1 MTTHTNPPPRPARS
15 RGSVLIVS
23 LILCAVIGISLASYL
38 QLGRSGL
45 EISNRALYS
54 NAAMNLAENG
64 LEEAMYAINKTVAD
78 NTYSWSG
85 NGWDTASPVPAGDAR
100 RQLPASGTYSFAQ
113 GATGTVRVYVI
124 GYASTAPRALSRGTV
139 TLASGQVVEK
149 WVEVRLR
156 RTSKFANGLVAKDS
170 ITFKGSNANVDSW
183 DSGWDPDNPSAALT
197 PYSAGVRND
206 NGSVGSISVAVDAV
220 LVKQADVW
228 GYVSTGGTDPTTT
241 VGTNGSILGDTSAY
255 DPATWTT
262 ATVDPSRVA
271 TDFSASFDEVTAPT
285 YDYDLGTVN
294 ADLDLPDPSH
304 SARSD
309 GKYYYRANNIVLVN
323 DMLRAT
329 GNKKVVLVVDG
340 DVSIGGGTGT
350 IRVDTGS
357 ELAMYVD
364 GNVTIAGIGAA
375 NGTPSNPADGPTEA
389 ECQPPAFFQIYGTG
403 TSTQTFD
410 VTGNG
415 ALSGV
420 VYAPN
425 AEFIFRGNA
434 TILGSVVADSITATG
449 NAVFHYD
456 ESLGNFGGD
465 NPYRISL
472 WKEVTTAA
480 ERSAI
485 TVLGW

>member
-1 MTTHTNPPPRPARS
+1 MTAPKNPPSRHARS

-23 LILCAVIGISLASYL
+23 LILCAVIGVSLASYL
-38 QLGRSGL
+38 QLSRTGL

-64 LEEAMYAINKTVAD
+64 LEEAMYAINKTAAD
-78 NTYSWSG
+78 SSYSWSS
-85 NGWDTASPVPAGDAR
+85 NGWDTASPVPSGDAR
-100 RQLPASGTYSFAQ
+100 RRLPASGSYSFNQ
-113 GATGTVRVYVI
+113 GATGIVRVYVI
-124 GYASTAPRALSRGTV
+124 GYNGTSPRAMSRATV
-139 TLASGQVVEK
+139 TLASGQIVEK

-170 ITFKGSNANVDSW
+170 ILFKGSNASVDSW
-183 DSGWDPDNPSAALT
+183 DSGWDPNNPSAAIT

-206 NGSVGSISVAVDAV
+206 NGSVGSVSVSVDAV

-228 GYVSTGGTDPTTT
+228 GYVSTGGTDPTST
-241 VGTNGSILGDTSAY
+241 VGTNGSILGDGSVY
-255 DPATWTT
+255 DAATWTKS
-262 ATVDPSRVA
+262 TVDPSRVA
-271 TDFSASFDEVTAPT
+271 TDFSASFDAVTIPT
-285 YDYDLGTVN
+285 YDYDLTDVDT
-294 ADLDLPDPSH
+294 DLDLPIGGHTPR
-304 SARSD
+304 AD
-309 GKYYYRANNIVLVN
+309 GKYYYRAGSVALVN
-323 DMLRAT
+323 EMLRAT
-329 GNKKVVLVVDG
+329 GNKKVVLIVDNS
-340 DVSIGGGTGT
+340 VSIGGGSGT

-357 ELAMYVD
+357 ELAMYVG
-364 GNVTIAGIGAA
+364 GNVTIGGQGAA

-389 ECQPPAFFQIYGTG
+389 ECQPPAFFQIYGTS
-403 TSTQTFD
+403 TSAQTFD

-415 ALSGV
+415 AMSGV

-434 TILGSVVADSITATG
+434 TILGSVVADSIEATG

-456 ESLGNFGGD
+456 ESLGDFGGD

-480 ERSAI
+480 DRTAI
-485 TVLGW
+485 TVLSW

>member
-1 MTTHTNPPPRPARS
+1 MTARPCPSPCQAQS

-23 LILCAVIGISLASYL
+23 LILCAVIGVSLASYL
-38 QLGRSGL
+38 QLSRTGL

-64 LEEAMYAINKTVAD
+64 LEEAMYAVNKTVAD
-78 NTYSWSG
+78 SSYNWAS

-100 RQLPASGTYSFAQ
+100 RRLPTSGSYSFNQ
-113 GATGTVRVYVI
+113 GATGIVRVYVI
-124 GYASTAPRALSRGTV
+124 GYNGTSPRAMSRATI

-170 ITFKGSNANVDSW
+170 ILFKGNNASVDSW
-183 DSGWDPDNPSAALT
+183 DSGWDPNNPAAAIT

-228 GYVSTGGTDPTTT
+228 GYVSTGGTDPTST
-241 VGTNGSILGDTSAY
+241 VGNNGSILGDGSVY
-255 DPATWTT
+255 DAATWTK

-271 TDFSASFDEVTAPT
+271 TDFSASFDDVAIPT
-285 YDYDLGTVN
+285 YDYDLTAVSS
-294 ADLDLPDPSH
+294 DLDLPRGGDT
-304 SARSD
+304 ARSD
-309 GKYYYRANNIVLVN
+309 GKYYYRASSVSLTNK
-323 DMLRAT
+323 MLRAT
-329 GNKKVVLVVDG
+329 GNKKVVLVVEG
-340 DVSIGGGTGT
+340 NVSVGGGSGT

-357 ELAMYVD
+357 ELAMYVG
-364 GNVTIAGIGAA
+364 GNVTIAGMGAA
-375 NGTPSNPADGPTEA
+375 NGTPSNPSSGPTEA
-389 ECQPPAFFQIYGTG
+389 QCQPPAFFQIYGTN
-403 TSTQTFD
+403 TSSQTFD
-410 VTGNG
+410 ITGNG

-434 TILGSVVADSITATG
+434 TILGSVVAESIEATG

-456 ESLGNFGGD
+456 ESLGDFGGD

-480 ERSAI
+480 DRSAI